1 MDKKSMNGL
10 IAFIVMFLIA
20 IAIFIILPVFTYTG
34 YNPKAKNFE
43 NYEVLT
49 RYLYPRLSAIE
60 LH

>member
-34 YNPKAKNFE
+34 YNPKAKNF
-43 NYEVLT
+43 
-49 RYLYPRLSAIE
+49 
-60 LH
+60 